1 MQRKTSRPLEESR
14 EIINRFIHK
23 WIIDVTEVVLLDCGE
38 KIISCINGA
47 ETIYVEKKRKNV
59 GRE

>member
-23 WIIDVTEVVLLDCGE
+23 WIIDVTEVLLDCGE

-47 ETIYVEKKRKNV
+47 ETIYVEKKKRKNV